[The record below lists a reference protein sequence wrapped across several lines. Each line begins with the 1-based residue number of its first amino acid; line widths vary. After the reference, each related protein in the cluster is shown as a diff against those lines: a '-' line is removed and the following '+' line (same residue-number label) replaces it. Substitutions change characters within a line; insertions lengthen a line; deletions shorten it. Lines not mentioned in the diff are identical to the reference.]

1 MCLEY
6 QLLNDSNAK
15 AYNDYY
21 EASEEAKKQNLLLAE
36 YGNVYGSN
44 MAYAYWNKS
53 GNRNDDEVII
63 AYYRFNKQGKPE
75 SLSEKELRHYL
86 FN

>member
-6 QLLNDSNAK
+6 QLLNDSNVK
-15 AYNDYY
+15 AYNDYN
-21 EASEEAKKQNLLLAE
+21 EANKVAKEEGLLLAE
-36 YGNVYGSN
+36 YGDVYGSN

-53 GNRNDDEVII
+53 GNRNDDKVII
-63 AYYRFNKQGKPE
+63 AYYRFNKNGKPIP
-75 SLSEKELRHYL
+75 LSEEEFRNYL

>member
-1 MCLEY
+1 MYLEY
-6 QLLNDSNAK
+6 QLLNGSNVK
-15 AYNDYY
+15 AFNDYH
-21 EASEEAKKQNLLLAE
+21 EANEEATKQRLLLAE
-36 YGNVYGSN
+36 YGDVYGSN

-63 AYYRFNKQGKPE
+63 AYYRFKNGKPVQ
-75 SLSEKELRHYL
+75 LSEEELRRYL

>member
-6 QLLNDSNAK
+6 QLLNGSNVK
-15 AYNDYY
+15 AYNDYN
-21 EASEEAKKQNLLLAE
+21 EANKAAKEEGLLLAE
-36 YGNVYGSN
+36 YGDVYGSN

-63 AYYRFNKQGKPE
+63 AYYRFNKNGKPI
-75 SLSEKELRHYL
+75 SLSEEEFRNYL

>member
-6 QLLNDSNAK
+6 QLLNGSNVK
-15 AYNDYY
+15 AYNDYH
-21 EASEEAKKQNLLLAE
+21 EANEEATKQRLLLAE
-36 YGNVYGSN
+36 YGDVYGSN

-63 AYYRFNKQGKPE
+63 AYYKFNKQGKPVK
-75 SLSEKELRHYL
+75 LSEEELRRYL

>member
-6 QLLNDSNAK
+6 QLLNGSNVK
-15 AYNDYY
+15 AYNDYH
-21 EASEEAKKQNLLLAE
+21 EANEEANKQRLLLAE
-36 YGNVYGSN
+36 YGDVYGSD

-63 AYYRFNKQGKPE
+63 AYYKFNKQGKPIK
-75 SLSEKELRHYL
+75 LSEEELRRKL

>member
-6 QLLNDSNAK
+6 QLLNGSNVK
-15 AYNDYY
+15 AYNDYH
-21 EASEEAKKQNLLLAE
+21 EANEAATKQRLLLAE
-36 YGNVYGSN
+36 YGDVYGLD

-63 AYYRFNKQGKPE
+63 AYYKFNKQGKPVK
-75 SLSEKELRHYL
+75 LSEEELRRYL

>member
-1 MCLEY
+1 MYLEY
-6 QLLNDSNAK
+6 QLLNGSNVK
-15 AYNDYY
+15 AYNDHN
-21 EASEEAKKQNLLLAE
+21 EAERAAKKQNLLLAE
-36 YGNVYGSN
+36 YGDVYGRD

-75 SLSEKELRHYL
+75 PLNEEELKHYL
-86 FN
+86 FY